1 MLDRLCVAEEYP
13 KEISMAGTQ
22 PIKPKERGF
31 LEDRV
36 AADGEMVGQ
45 VLNPDRT
52 PETVQFPDPA
62 VAGQSADDPSS
73 PDSVAEFEMARR
85 TDAGRPNPRV
95 VQVASKRTLLLLLGG
110 AALLIVL
117 IVALAWM

>member
-1 MLDRLCVAEEYP
+1 MAE
-13 KEISMAGTQ
+13 TQ
-22 PIKPKERGF
+22 PIKTKERGF

-52 PETVQFPDPA
+52 PETVRFPDPA
-62 VAGQSADDPSS
+62 VAGQQADDSRS
-73 PDSVAEFEMARR
+73 PDTVAEFEMARR
-85 TDAGRPNPRV
+85 TDAGRANLGA
-95 VQVASKRTLLLLLGG
+95 VQFASKSTMLLLLGG
-110 AALLIVL
+110 AGLLILL